1 MGQTN
6 SSQVPIYISPE
17 DDLVTICARI
27 ESIAAREII
36 LVIPSQNQLKT
47 SGTWHTLYLHARKYD
62 KKVQV
67 ISNSAYIRS
76 IARSVRFKAAKTL
89 DELSHAKPTYTRP
102 TPRFAPPLI
111 SKRKTDEGEGINFFF
126 AHEDVDIAQPAPPFP
141 SGDLQETPLS
151 FLFEEDEDLP
161 SLRPM
166 EPSEPFLMPSVRKP
180 KPPTPVNM
188 PPAHRGPQPPPR
200 LPWDD
205 DNDVPAPQHPKFVRR
220 ATNPLVRSMRQGRG
234 RIRTLR
240 RRRSEPLRFVT
251 VVPIVLIAIFVLVRS
266 IVRYLKRQGM

>member
-6 SSQVPIYISPE
+6 NSQIPLYISPE

-27 ESIAAREII
+27 ERVATREII

-47 SGTWHTLYLHARKYD
+47 SGAWHTLHLHARKHN

-76 IARSVRFKAAKTL
+76 IARSVRFNTAKTL
-89 DELSHAKPTYTRP
+89 DELSHAKPMYTRP
-102 TPRFAPPLI
+102 TPRFAPSAI
-111 SKRKTDEGEGINFFF
+111 SRMKTNEGEGINFFF
-126 AHEDVDIAQPAPPFP
+126 AHDDGDVAQPAHPFP
-141 SGDLQETPLS
+141 GGDVQETPLS

-166 EPSEPFLMPSVRKP
+166 EPNEPFLIPSVRNP
-180 KPPTPVNM
+180 KLPTPVNM
-188 PPAHRGPQPPPR
+188 PPARRGPQPPPR

-205 DNDVPAPQHPKFVRR
+205 DDDVPTPPHKFVRR
-220 ATNPLVRSMRQGRG
+220 RTNPLLRSMQQGRG
-234 RIRTLR
+234 RIQTLR
-240 RRRSEPLRFVT
+240 RRRVQPLRLIELLPF
-251 VVPIVLIAIFVLVRS
+251 VLIGVFVLVRA
-266 IVRYLKRQGM
+266 IVRYMKSRG

>member
-1 MGQTN
+1 M
-6 SSQVPIYISPE
+6 P
-17 DDLVTICARI
+17 A
-27 ESIAAREII
+27 
-36 LVIPSQNQLKT
+36 QNQLKT
-47 SGTWHTLYLHARKYD
+47 SGTWHTLHLHARKYD

-89 DELSHAKPTYTRP
+89 DELSQVKPTYTRP
-102 TPRFAPPLI
+102 TPRFTPSTI
-111 SKRKTDEGEGINFFF
+111 SRRRTDEGEGINFFF
-126 AHEDVDIAQPAPPFP
+126 AHEDVNIAQPAHSFP

-166 EPSEPFLMPSVRKP
+166 EPNEPFLMPKVRNL

-188 PPAHRGPQPPPR
+188 PPARRGPQPPPR

-205 DNDVPAPQHPKFVRR
+205 DDDVPAPQHPRFVRR

-251 VVPIVLIAIFVLVRS
+251 IMPIVLIAIFVLVRS
-266 IVRYLKRQGM
+266 IVRYIKRWSM